1 MTRHPSVIAREQRAM
16 RKARTSGHRSATVAE
31 AVPDARDL
39 EPIQA
44 APREPCDVMAV
55 TRDGG
60 WRLVAMTETRDQAIF
75 LANLARTR
83 CLVRS
88 RSSGKRVFDNKRESP
103 R

>member
-1 MTRHPSVIAREQRAM
+1 MRHPSTIAREQRAM
-16 RKARTSGHRSATVAE
+16 RKARTTGRGHAVIE

-44 APREPCDVMAV
+44 APREPCDVMAG
-55 TRDGG
+55 TREGG
-60 WRLVAMTETRDQAIF
+60 WRLVATTETRDQAIL

>member
-16 RKARTSGHRSATVAE
+16 RKARTTGRAH
-31 AVPDARDL
+31 AVVVDDVRDARDD
-39 EPIQA
+39 EPIP
-44 APREPCDVMAV
+44 APREPCDLMAG
-55 TRDGG
+55 TPDGG
-60 WRLVAMTETRDQAIF
+60 WRWVATTETREHAII

-88 RSSGKRVFDNKRESP
+88 RSSGKRVFDNKREWP